1 MIRATYGIALA
12 LLYLLSNYYIKA
24 EEAPKNIIVIEEE
37 IENNLD
43 IESNGV
49 IETDNEDTNN
59 VFSDENSEQKNLIVI
74 DDIPKEF
81 NQWYGVLSSEQGG
94 LGWLMWGNT
103 PQEYAIKLM
112 RTSALNHVSPTLL
125 KLNSNLLLSRA
136 KKPISKKIF
145 INEQVDSLSEDQLI
159 YFKEKIKILSAI
171 GDTEN
176 IKKLILNI
184 PLEHKTELFEE
195 QLLSI
200 RNNDID
206 IPFICESILEKKFNL
221 SKDLQIRKKLISCN
235 IALKK
240 FDEAELA
247 ISLLENDFQE
257 STKFAEAARK
267 FLSNESVKNIKNFS
281 TTEINKQNLKIIS
294 LAEYEMAKTIFK
306 DKTKELDKIIFDLEL
321 YSKEIQISA
330 LERLIQK
337 GIYKTSILKEAYIEY
352 YKNFSARME
361 ANSINKSPSENSV
374 LKRAKWFY
382 LASNA
387 VKDIEKAKY
396 LNLLWTESNNLGIE
410 YSIYEITKDI
420 IKDIEPNSD
429 LSWFIFPATKALLVS
444 NENEL
449 AKKWLFFMSND
460 LINRASLDLNFCKY
474 LIMLYIKDE
483 KLANSGIDIPDID
496 FLLERLKSA
505 PEYNKEEFFRIL
517 ISLKS
522 LEYKVPGELWNVFY
536 MNDFTKIENNKENLN
551 NLIFNL
557 DEAVNNNNLA
567 EAVLIVLNLLNEN
580 NKNDFYYFYKAMNS
594 LYKLGL
600 KNYTRDYILEYNLAI
615 LK

>member
-59 VFSDENSEQKNLIVI
+59 IFSDENSEQKNLIVI

-112 RTSALNHVSPTLL
+112 RTSALNHGSPTLL

-361 ANSINKSPSENSV
+361 SNSINKSPSENPV

-387 VKDIEKAKY
+387 VKDTEKAKY

-410 YSIYEITKDI
+410 YSIYQITKDI
-420 IKDIEPNSD
+420 IKAIEPNSD

-536 MNDFTKIENNKENLN
+536 MNDFAKIANNKENLN
-551 NLIFNL
+551 YLIFNL

-567 EAVLIVLNLLNEN
+567 EAILIVLNLLNEN

-600 KNYTRDYILEYNLAI
+600 KNYTRDYILEYNLSI